1 MNESVNETQNN
12 IVVDNNNSNIGK
24 PKKKF
29 NIRNILIIGI
39 CIILVLIIVFVV
51 YSIFFTGSNSN
62 KILVFKNKDNELKYI
77 YNDNTDSILL
87 SKSYEEKVNVKFNS
101 KKDKLLYLKNQGLYL
116 HNINSKTDSQKI
128 GVDVKKYKF
137 INNNEVIYLDIN
149 NNLYIVHS
157 NGEREKLD
165 VDVYNIIISKKNTL
179 IYNKKEEVYLYNT
192 STKEKRA
199 ILKDYKIDN
208 EIYVSNDLKQVLYI
222 SKNNELK
229 IYNIDTKKV
238 TTKDKDIYEII
249 QYDAD
254 DFSNIY
260 YVKLGEKKKYYDEFI
275 NDNPQDNPIRKVQCT
290 IYTFDQYIDPSTPIK
305 NSDLKNGI
313 YYLYDGIDG
322 YAYYDEEGHWH
333 FATVEM
339 VDACNGKDPDS
350 NLKEEI
356 RNSDKIV
363 QLYNLYQ
370 SQGDKVNE
378 VSKDVYFIINS
389 IYDTIVYMKTNV
401 SDENKIKISS
411 LTDISD
417 LDTILDDIKLPL
429 YYAKGDKKD
438 NLLSNNYDSRFND
451 YVGINENKIYFY
463 ETNEKDE
470 TSFYEYNMKNDQKE
484 KIGTNS
490 LLLAVHNNGYDA
502 IYLDNYNKETYK
514 GDLVGRKGNSI
525 INIDDDVY
533 NYLDYSD
540 KKLYYYKDYNFDTQ
554 NGTYI
559 INNNNK
565 KETINDISSVLR
577 ANNNNY
583 YVLKDYSTTSK
594 TYSLFIHNRGKE
606 KAIEYNII
614 DYKYSW

>member
-1 MNESVNETQNN
+1 MNESVNENN
-12 IVVDNNNSNIGK
+12 IIVNDNNIITNTKSSKKLNI
-24 PKKKF
+24 KKL
-29 NIRNILIIGI
+29 ILIII
-39 CIILVLIIVFVV
+39 CIILVILIGLIILSLFNNNN
-51 YSIFFTGSNSN
+51 TN
-62 KILVFKNKDNELKYI
+62 KILVFKNKDNDLKYI
-77 YNDNTDSILL
+77 YNDNTKPILL
-87 SKSYEEKVNVKFNS
+87 TKSYEENVNVKFNS

-116 HNINSKTDSQKI
+116 HNINTKTDSQKI

-165 VDVYNIIISKKNTL
+165 VDVSNIIISKKNTL

-192 STKEKRA
+192 STKEKRS

-208 EIYVSNDLKQVLYI
+208 EIYVSSDLKQILYI

-229 IYNIDTKKV
+229 IYNIETKKV

-249 QYDAD
+249 QYDKD

-260 YVKLGEKKKYYDEFI
+260 YVKLGEKKRYYDEFI

-333 FATVEM
+333 FATIEM
-339 VDACNGKDPDS
+339 VDACNGKDPDIV
-350 NLKEEI
+350 LKEEI
-356 RNSDKIV
+356 RNSDKTV

-370 SQGDKVNE
+370 SQNDKVSE
-378 VSKDVYFIINS
+378 ISKDVYYIVNTT
-389 IYDTIVYMKTNV
+389 YDSIVYMKTNV
-401 SDENKIKISS
+401 SNENKIKISS
-411 LTDISD
+411 LTDLSD

-429 YYAKGDKKD
+429 YYASGDKKD
-438 NLLSNNYDSRFND
+438 SLLSNNYDSNFNN
-451 YVGINENKIYFY
+451 YVGINENMIYFY

-470 TSFYEYNMKNDQKE
+470 TSFYEYNIKNDQKE

-490 LLLAVHNNGYDA
+490 LLLAVHTNGYDA
-502 IYLDNYNKETYK
+502 IYLDNYNEDTYK
-514 GDLVGRKGNSI
+514 GDLVGRKGNST
-525 INIDDDVY
+525 INIDNDVY
-533 NYLDYSD
+533 NYLDYSG
-540 KKLYYYKDYNFDTQ
+540 KKLFYYKDYNFDTL
-554 NGTYI
+554 NGTYV
-559 INNNNK
+559 INYNNKK

-577 ANNNNY
+577 VNNNTY

-594 TYSLFIHNRGKE
+594 TYSLFTHNKGKE
-606 KAIEYNII
+606 TPIEYNIT